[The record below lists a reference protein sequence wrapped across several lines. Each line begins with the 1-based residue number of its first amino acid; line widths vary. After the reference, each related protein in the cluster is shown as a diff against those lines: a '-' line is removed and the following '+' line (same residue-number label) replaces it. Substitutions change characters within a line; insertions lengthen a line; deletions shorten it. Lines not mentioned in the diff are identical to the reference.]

1 MSQELS
7 NKVAVITGGA
17 SGIGAGTAEAFL
29 QEGARVV
36 IADVNTDQGQ
46 ALAADLGPECV
57 FKHADV
63 ASREDVTALVA
74 FATEKFGGVDIMM
87 NNAGISG
94 TMTAELLDDDF
105 AEFDRVMRVDLLGV
119 MLGTQIA
126 ARQMKQQGGGS
137 IINTTSIGGIQ
148 AGCTMMTYR
157 AAKAGVVHFSKS
169 AAIDLADYGIR
180 VNTIAPG
187 GIPTTL
193 LSNATGD
200 AEGDAGAGITKA
212 IRRVMLEDKPLKI
225 TGATEDISN
234 AALYLGSER
243 SRYVTGIVLPV
254 DGGMTAGNPHAHMRN
269 IMAELAQA
277 SSS

>member
-1 MSQELS
+1 MPYELS

-17 SGIGAGTAEAFL
+17 AGIGADTAKAFL
-29 QEGARVV
+29 EEGARVV
-36 IADVNTDQGQ
+36 IADINTDEGE
-46 ALAADLGPECV
+46 AVAAALGPNCA

-63 ASREDVTALVA
+63 ASRDDVTALVS
-74 FATEKFGGVDIMM
+74 FAVEKFGRVDIMM

-105 AEFDRVMRVDLLGV
+105 AEFDRVMKVDLLGV

-126 ARQMKQQGGGS
+126 ARQMRQQGGGS
-137 IINTTSIGGIQ
+137 IINTTSIGGVQ

-169 AAIDLADYGIR
+169 AAIDLAHYGVR

-193 LSNATGD
+193 LSSATGD
-200 AEGDAGAGITKA
+200 AEDDAGAGITKA
-212 IRRVMLEDKPLKI
+212 IRRVMTEDKPLKI
-225 TGATEDISN
+225 TGATEDIAN
-234 AALYLGSER
+234 AAVYLGGER

-269 IMAELAQA
+269 IMAELA
-277 SSS
+277 SKTS